1 MYPMS
6 PPPLSY
12 KIFTDVVWL
21 TLLAG
26 VLMMLGLAFR
36 IRFVYAAAGIGSIL
50 FGIIGGY
57 LIFYT
62 SQVETSDFLLFMG
75 IIPVFGLIMGITS
88 IIKRA
93 DHRSLSFTGT
103 GICIVVLVMDII
115 FLITYPVFN
124 VWIILATVVIL
135 VGVIIYGFIKVSS
148 NRRINSP
155 PNKQ

>member
-12 KIFTDVVWL
+12 KIFIDVVWL
-21 TLLAG
+21 MLLVG
-26 VLMMLGLAFR
+26 TLMMLGLAFR
-36 IRFVYAAAGIGSIL
+36 IRFVYAATGIGSIL

-75 IIPVFGLIMGITS
+75 IIPVFGLIMGMAA

-93 DHRSLSFTGT
+93 DQRRLAFPGT
-103 GICIVVLVMDII
+103 GICTAVLVMDIV
-115 FLITYPVFN
+115 FLITYPFFN
-124 VWIILATVVIL
+124 VWIILATVAIL
-135 VGVIIYGFIKVSS
+135 IGVIVYGFIKVRLDK
-148 NRRINSP
+148 RR
-155 PNKQ
+155 Q